1 MEIIAT
7 NGIITINETMVVVL
21 ISFLFLVYVLNRI
34 MFRPLLDTIRR
45 RDEYINEINTDIASH
60 REKAE
65 TLNETLRSKE
75 EAAKKEAFT
84 QKKELESL
92 GNKKAAEIV
101 DATKQ
106 EIAEIRENAQQE
118 VNAQFEKA
126 KADIQKDAD
135 WLSNEIMEH
144 ILGRGVAIK

>member
-1 MEIIAT
+1 M
-7 NGIITINETMVVVL
+7 
-21 ISFLFLVYVLNRI
+21 
-34 MFRPLLDTIRR
+34 
-45 RDEYINEINTDIASH
+45 
-60 REKAE
+60 
-65 TLNETLRSKE
+65 RSKE